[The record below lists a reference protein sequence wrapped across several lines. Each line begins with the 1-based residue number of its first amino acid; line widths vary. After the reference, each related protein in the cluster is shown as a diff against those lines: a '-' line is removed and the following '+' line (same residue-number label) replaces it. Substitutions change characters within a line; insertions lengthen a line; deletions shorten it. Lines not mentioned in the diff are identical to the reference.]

1 MNITD
6 VVKLTILFI
15 AFILFIV
22 WLLIFIHSIKLE
34 NRLSNYTVKS
44 KKNETIS
51 IIDKLLNL
59 YNSFKNSIIERS
71 IENNNISK
79 LEKRKKEID
88 MTNLINS
95 ILSAIIFMIIYIFLS
110 IFYVTKINI
119 LSVIS
124 VLILGFTL
132 PGILYIVK
140 EHIRKKNIEH
150 NLLRAI
156 SIINNSLQANKSIKE
171 AIIDT
176 KDKVEGDIKYE
187 LEEVINDLNY
197 GLSLE
202 VAFKRMEERCN
213 VDDIVYLTTALSIL
227 NKTGGNTKE
236 VFDYLENLFTTRKK
250 LNQELDATIASS
262 KLVYIILSILPI
274 ITLGGMMLLYDNYLY
289 LFIET
294 NIGKLIGASIVLLYM
309 MYIFIIRKIM
319 IIEKY

>member
-59 YNSFKNSIIERS
+59 YNSFKNSIIEKS
-71 IENNNISK
+71 IESNNISK

-124 VLILGFTL
+124 ILILGFTL

>member
-59 YNSFKNSIIERS
+59 YNSFKNSIIEKS
-71 IENNNISK
+71 IESNNISK

-124 VLILGFTL
+124 ILILGFTL

-150 NLLRAI
+150 NLSRAI
-156 SIINNSLQANKSIKE
+156 SIINNSLQANKSIK
-171 AIIDT
+171 
-176 KDKVEGDIKYE
+176 
-187 LEEVINDLNY
+187 
-197 GLSLE
+197 
-202 VAFKRMEERCN
+202 
-213 VDDIVYLTTALSIL
+213 
-227 NKTGGNTKE
+227 
-236 VFDYLENLFTTRKK
+236 
-250 LNQELDATIASS
+250 
-262 KLVYIILSILPI
+262 
-274 ITLGGMMLLYDNYLY
+274 
-289 LFIET
+289 
-294 NIGKLIGASIVLLYM
+294 
-309 MYIFIIRKIM
+309 
-319 IIEKY
+319 